1 MADAIEHARHDS
13 LEVAAATDRGASL
26 PAILRMCG
34 GCLDLYR
41 DLAILTSAVPSAAIP
56 RRPRDFRLTAADAA
70 RLRSRGWRRFLEAF
84 GSARD
89 EISRPI
95 ALGFATLGVAGLL
108 LTAVPSILPMAGAGA
123 AASDAPRE
131 ILQQT
136 TASGAPAIPY
146 SAPVGAPTDT
156 KADSLVPGVTDPV
169 LLVSG
174 GFLGAGGAI
183 LLARALTSRRRRV
196 R

>member
-1 MADAIEHARHDS
+1 VADPIDHARHDP

-34 GCLDLYR
+34 RCLDLYS
-41 DLAILTSAVPSAAIP
+41 DLAVLTAAVPSAAIP
-56 RRPRDFRLTAADAA
+56 RRPRDFRLTTADAA

-89 EISRPI
+89 EVSRPI

-131 ILQQT
+131 ILQQA
-136 TASGAPAIPY
+136 TASGAPFIPY
-146 SAPVGAPTDT
+146 SAPGAPSDAQ
-156 KADSLVPGVTDPV
+156 ADGLVPAGPDLL

-174 GFLGAGGAI
+174 AFLGAGGAI
-183 LLARALTSRRRRV
+183 LVARALTTGRRRV

>member
-1 MADAIEHARHDS
+1 VADTIDHGRHDP
-13 LEVAAATDRGASL
+13 LDVAAATDRGASL

-41 DLAILTSAVPSAAIP
+41 DLAILTSVVPSAAIP
-56 RRPRDFRLTAADAA
+56 RRQRDFRLTAADAA

-89 EISRPI
+89 ELSRPI

-131 ILQQT
+131 ILEQA
-136 TASGAPAIPY
+136 TASGAPVIPY
-146 SAPVGAPTDT
+146 SAPGAPRDA
-156 KADSLVPGVTDPV
+156 KAEGLVPADADPM

-183 LLARALTSRRRRV
+183 LVARALTSRRRRV